1 MQSKRGFQSGKI
13 ELSQFWELGLFSSL
27 QNLKKLSSR
36 LEKEKK
42 ENKVERL
49 PQEEK
54 KGRLGFKL
62 GKAHNTFRNNNL
74 RTGLTNWL
82 IIIKI
87 ITLLSTKQSQNLEA
101 MVMLVQI
108 ALFVVNRYLH
118 QHYFVFRLDTKK
130 LNISVL
136 LQKLERLS
144 S

>member
-1 MQSKRGFQSGKI
+1 M
-13 ELSQFWELGLFSSL
+13 
-27 QNLKKLSSR
+27 KKLSSR

-42 ENKVERL
+42 ENKAERL

-87 ITLLSTKQSQNLEA
+87 ITTVINKIESEFGSHGNASSNSLICSKSLFTLALLR
-101 MVMLVQI
+101 
-108 ALFVVNRYLH
+108 F
-118 QHYFVFRLDTKK
+118 
-130 LNISVL
+130 
-136 LQKLERLS
+136 
-144 S
+144 